1 MKIDQTTT
9 TTTTSR
15 RWKKNRCRLIFLLIY
30 SYADQRDAP
39 RGSGGAIVVDREKRK
54 QKIRVQFHTR
64 TGMVQGGMWP
74 WICGD
79 RER

>member
-1 MKIDQTTT
+1 MVVV
-9 TTTTSR
+9 
-15 RWKKNRCRLIFLLIY
+15 
-30 SYADQRDAP
+30 A
-39 RGSGGAIVVDREKRK
+39 AIVVDREKRK